1 MTETQIH
8 VGGSGPSPTRV
19 LLLVLG
25 LVFGVEISIM
35 LIFTAFPG
43 LVSGDF
49 LRSLVDAATLTA
61 VIAPALWMIVVRPLR
76 ALFEERGLLLYRVI
90 HSQERERASLAR
102 DLHDDVG
109 QHLMVVLLGIS
120 AAERATDLDS
130 ARSSLREVRAMT
142 TRSVE
147 AVRRLARGLGPGV
160 LEGLGL
166 RAAVERLCEDLSST
180 SPAKFEVSTNVDAGV
195 RFEPDIEISVYR
207 IAQEACTNV
216 VKHAEATRAEIR
228 LILTDEVLTLEVRDD
243 GRGLEASAVG
253 SGSGLGLTG
262 IRERALSLG
271 GEATVRSAR
280 GEGTTVRVAI
290 PGVVVTGR
298 GGGVEGSKP

>member
-1 MTETQIH
+1 
-8 VGGSGPSPTRV
+8 
-19 LLLVLG
+19 
-25 LVFGVEISIM
+25 
-35 LIFTAFPG
+35 
-43 LVSGDF
+43 
-49 LRSLVDAATLTA
+49 
-61 VIAPALWMIVVRPLR
+61 
-76 ALFEERGLLLYRVI
+76 
-90 HSQERERASLAR
+90 
-102 DLHDDVG
+102 
-109 QHLMVVLLGIS
+109 
-120 AAERATDLDS
+120 
-130 ARSSLREVRAMT
+130 
-142 TRSVE
+142 
-147 AVRRLARGLGPGV
+147 V

-180 SPAKFEVSTNVDAGV
+180 SPAKFEVNTNVDAGV

-228 LILTDEVLTLEVRDD
+228 LMLTDEVLTLEVRDD
-243 GRGLEASAVG
+243 GRGLEASATG

-271 GEATVRSAR
+271 GEATVRSVR

-298 GGGVEGSKP
+298 GGGGEGSKP

>member
-1 MTETQIH
+1 
-8 VGGSGPSPTRV
+8 
-19 LLLVLG
+19 
-25 LVFGVEISIM
+25 
-35 LIFTAFPG
+35 
-43 LVSGDF
+43 
-49 LRSLVDAATLTA
+49 
-61 VIAPALWMIVVRPLR
+61 
-76 ALFEERGLLLYRVI
+76 VI
-90 HSQERERASLAR
+90 HTQERERASLAR

-180 SPAKFEVSTNVDAGV
+180 SPAKFEVNTNVDAGV

-228 LILTDEVLTLEVRDD
+228 LMLTDEVLTLEVRDD
-243 GRGLEASAVG
+243 GRGLEASATG

-271 GEATVRSAR
+271 GEATVRSVR

-298 GGGVEGSKP
+298 GGGGEGSKP